1 MDYYEFVCAGT
12 YAMSVAALHPDPAYL
27 PDAALACCRQWR
39 FRKAFRLGDGSHS
52 VALDAAIE
60 ARVATDGYYFFSNG
74 VDARRTRESISS

>member
-12 YAMSVAALHPDPAYL
+12 YAMSVAALHPDPANL

-39 FRKAFRLGDGSHS
+39 FCKAFRLGDGSHS

-60 ARVATDGYYFFSNG
+60 VRVATDGYYIFSNG
-74 VDARRTRESISS
+74 APARRTRESISN